1 MLEQVAAIG
10 GCQRAAEHARIA
22 PPPIMPKILYLVTE
36 DWFFV
41 SHFLPMAQAARD
53 CGLQVA
59 VATRVRADGER
70 LKAEGFSVIAIESRR
85 GSFSP
90 WRSLRDFFQA
100 LKIVRAERADIV
112 HCIALRPVVIGG
124 LAARLAGT
132 AALVVAP
139 TGLGH
144 LWIEDGIV
152 VRLARKIVRTIVGSW
167 LRGPRTHYLFEN
179 RDDPREFG
187 LDPDGADVTIVGGAG
202 VDPEKFPRSDE
213 PAAAPPPPLKVAV
226 VARMIRPKGVVESVA
241 AVQRARAAGAQI
253 ELHLFG
259 DPDPDN
265 PRSIPQTTLAQWSQA
280 PGIAWHG
287 HEVDVARVWR
297 EHHVAMLLSYREGL
311 PRSLVEAAAAGRP
324 IVATDVPGCREV
336 ARDGKEGILVP
347 LGDSEAAARAL
358 TTLAADQALRQ
369 RLGAAAHARFQER
382 FTAAAVR
389 QTVGNLYRSLVPSPK
404 PTKP

>member
-1 MLEQVAAIG
+1 
-10 GCQRAAEHARIA
+10 
-22 PPPIMPKILYLVTE
+22 MPKILYLVTE

-53 CGLQVA
+53 CGLHVA

-70 LKAEGFSVIAIESRR
+70 LKAEGFSVIAIDSER

-90 WRSLRDFFQA
+90 WRSLRDFLQA
-100 LKIVRAERADIV
+100 LAIVRRERADIV

-124 LAARLAGT
+124 VAAKLAGSG
-132 AALVVAP
+132 ALVIAP

-144 LWIEDGIV
+144 LWIERGITV
-152 VRLARKIVRTIVGSW
+152 WLARRVVSAIVGAW
-167 LRGPRTHYLFEN
+167 LRGPRTRYLFEN

-187 LDPDGADVTIVGGAG
+187 IDPDAADVTIVGGAG
-202 VDPEKFPRSDE
+202 VDPEKFPASTE
-213 PAAAPPPPLKVAV
+213 PPAPPVKVAV
-226 VARMIRPKGVVESVA
+226 VSRMIRPKGIVEAVA
-241 AVQRARAAGAQI
+241 AAQRARAAGAAV

-265 PRSIPQTTLAQWSQA
+265 PRSIPQAMLEQWSKE
-280 PGIAWHG
+280 PGIIWHG
-287 HEVDVARVWR
+287 RENDVARVWR

-324 IVATDVPGCREV
+324 IVATDVAGCREV
-336 ARDGKEGILVP
+336 APDGKEGLLVP

-358 TTLAADQALRQ
+358 VVLAGDQAFRQ
-369 RLGAAAHARFQER
+369 RLGAAANTRFHER
-382 FTAAAVR
+382 FTAEKVR
-389 QTVGNLYRSLVPSPK
+389 QTVRDLYRSLVASP
-404 PTKP
+404 

>member
-1 MLEQVAAIG
+1 MGAASG
-10 GCQRAAEHARIA
+10 GVEHGRIA
-22 PPPIMPKILYLVTE
+22 PPSIMPKILYLVTE

-53 CGLQVA
+53 CGLQVV

-70 LKAEGFSVIAIESRR
+70 LEAEGFSVIAIEGRR

-90 WRSLRDFFQA
+90 RRSLRDFFQA
-100 LKIVRAERADIV
+100 FKIVRAERADIV

-124 LAARLAGT
+124 VAAKLAGT
-132 AALVVAP
+132 KALILAP

-144 LWIEDGIV
+144 LWIDRGV
-152 VRLARKIVRTIVGSW
+152 TVRLARKVVSHIVGSW
-167 LRGPRTHYLFEN
+167 LRGPQTRYLFEN
-179 RDDPREFG
+179 RDDPGEFG
-187 LDPDGADVTIVGGAG
+187 IDPDRADVSIVGGAG
-202 VDPEKFPRSDE
+202 VNPAKFPRSEE
-213 PAAAPPPPLKVAV
+213 PVAPPVKVAV
-226 VARMIRPKGVVESVA
+226 VSRMIRPKGVVESVEA
-241 AVQRARAAGAQI
+241 AQRARAAGAPI

-265 PRSIPQTTLAQWSQA
+265 PRSIPRATLEQWSKE
-280 PGIAWHG
+280 PGIVWHG
-287 HEVDVARVWR
+287 HDTDVARVWR

-336 ARDGKEGILVP
+336 VRDGKEGILVP
-347 LGDSEAAARAL
+347 LGDTEAAARAL
-358 TTLAADQALRQ
+358 ATLAADPALRR
-369 RLGAAAHARFQER
+369 RLGAAANARFNER

-389 QTVGNLYRSLVPSPK
+389 ETVRNLYRSLVLAP
-404 PTKP
+404 

>member
-1 MLEQVAAIG
+1 
-10 GCQRAAEHARIA
+10 
-22 PPPIMPKILYLVTE
+22 MPKILYLVTE
-36 DWFFV
+36 DWFFA
-41 SHFLPMAQAARD
+41 SHFLPMAQTARD

-85 GSFSP
+85 GSFSLL
-90 WRSLRDFFQA
+90 RSLSDFFQA
-100 LKIVRAERADIV
+100 FKIVREERADIV

-124 LAARLAGT
+124 LAAKFAGT
-132 AALVVAP
+132 GALVVAP

-144 LWIEDGIV
+144 LWIEHGV
-152 VRLARKIVRTIVGSW
+152 AVRVARKIVRAIVGSW

-202 VDPEKFPRSDE
+202 VDPEKFPRSE
-213 PAAAPPPPLKVAV
+213 APPAPPLKVAV
-226 VARMIRPKGVVESVA
+226 VARMIQPKGIVEAVD
-241 AVQRARAAGAQI
+241 AVQRARGAGAPI

-265 PRSIPQTTLAQWSQA
+265 PRSIPQATLAQWSQS
-280 PGIAWHG
+280 PGIMWHG
-287 HEVDVARVWR
+287 HEADVARVWR

-324 IVATDVPGCREV
+324 IVATDVAGSREV
-336 ARDGKEGILVP
+336 VRDGQEGILVP
-347 LGDSEAAARAL
+347 LGDIDAAAQVL
-358 TTLAADQALRQ
+358 TKLAADPDLRY
-369 RLGAAAHARFQER
+369 RLGAAAHARFIER
-382 FTAAAVR
+382 FTADAVR
-389 QTVGNLYRSLVPSPK
+389 QKMRNLYLSLAPPL
-404 PTKP
+404 

>member
-1 MLEQVAAIG
+1 
-10 GCQRAAEHARIA
+10 
-22 PPPIMPKILYLVTE
+22 MPKILYLVTE

-53 CGLQVA
+53 CGLQVV
-59 VATRVRADGER
+59 VATRVREDGER
-70 LKAEGFSVIAIESRR
+70 LKAEGFSVIAIEGRR

-90 WRSLRDFFQA
+90 LRSLRDFIRAF
-100 LKIVRAERADIV
+100 KIVRAERADIV

-124 LAARLAGT
+124 VAAKLAGT
-132 AALVVAP
+132 GALVLAP

-144 LWIEDGIV
+144 LWIEHGV
-152 VRLARKIVRTIVGSW
+152 TVGHARKIVSAVVGSW
-167 LRGPRTHYLFEN
+167 LRGPRTRYLFEN
-179 RDDPREFG
+179 RDDPGEFG
-187 LDPDGADVTIVGGAG
+187 IDPDSADVTIVGGAG
-202 VDPEKFPRSDE
+202 VDPARFPRSEE
-213 PAAAPPPPLKVAV
+213 PSAPPVKVAV
-226 VARMIRPKGVVESVA
+226 VSRMIRPKGVVEAVEA
-241 AVQRARAAGAQI
+241 AQRARAAGAPI

-265 PRSIPQTTLAQWSQA
+265 PRSLPRAMLEQWSKQ
-280 PGIAWHG
+280 PGITWHG
-287 HEVDVARVWR
+287 HETDVARVWR

-358 TTLAADQALRQ
+358 AALAADQALRH
-369 RLGAAAHARFQER
+369 RLGAAANARFNER

-389 QTVGNLYRSLVPSPK
+389 ETVRNLYRSLVPSP
-404 PTKP
+404 

>member
-1 MLEQVAAIG
+1 
-10 GCQRAAEHARIA
+10 
-22 PPPIMPKILYLVTE
+22 MPKILYLVTE

-53 CGLQVA
+53 CGLQVV
-59 VATRVRADGER
+59 VATRVREDGER
-70 LKAEGFSVIAIESRR
+70 LKAEGFSVIAIEGRR

-90 WRSLRDFFQA
+90 LRSLRDFFQA
-100 LKIVRAERADIV
+100 LKIVRDQRADIV

-132 AALVVAP
+132 GALVVAP

-144 LWIEDGIV
+144 LWIEDGMA
-152 VRLARKIVRTIVGSW
+152 VRFARKIVRAVVGSW
-167 LRGPRTHYLFEN
+167 LRGLRTRYLFEN

-202 VDPEKFPRSDE
+202 VDPAKFPGSEE
-213 PAAAPPPPLKVAV
+213 PAAPPLKVAV
-226 VARMIRPKGVVESVA
+226 VARMIRPKGLVESVEV
-241 AVQRARAAGAQI
+241 VQRARAAGAPI

-265 PRSIPQTTLAQWSQA
+265 PRSIPRATLAQWSKE

-287 HEVDVARVWR
+287 HATDVARVWR
-297 EHHVAMLLSYREGL
+297 EHHVAMLLSHREGL

-324 IVATDVPGCREV
+324 IVATDVAGCREV
-336 ARDGKEGILVP
+336 VRDGREGILVP
-347 LGDSEAAARAL
+347 RGDADAAARAL
-358 TTLAADQALRQ
+358 VTLATDAGLRS
-369 RLGAAAHARFQER
+369 RLGAAANARFHEQ
-382 FTAAAVR
+382 FTSDAVR
-389 QTVGNLYRSLVPSPK
+389 HTVRNLYLSLK
-404 PTKP
+404 PRR

>member
-1 MLEQVAAIG
+1 
-10 GCQRAAEHARIA
+10 
-22 PPPIMPKILYLVTE
+22 MPKILYLVTE

-53 CGLQVA
+53 CGLQVV
-59 VATRVRADGER
+59 VATRVREDGEQLR
-70 LKAEGFSVIAIESRR
+70 AEGFSVIAIEGRR

-124 LAARLAGT
+124 VAAKLAGSG
-132 AALVVAP
+132 ALVLAP

-144 LWIEDGIV
+144 LWIERGV
-152 VRLARKIVRTIVGSW
+152 TVRLARKVVSLIVGSW
-167 LRGPRTHYLFEN
+167 LRGSRTRYLFEN
-179 RDDPREFG
+179 RDDPGEFG
-187 LDPDGADVTIVGGAG
+187 IDPDGADVTIIGGAG
-202 VDPEKFPRSDE
+202 VDPEKFPRSE
-213 PAAAPPPPLKVAV
+213 APAAPPVKVAV
-226 VARMIRPKGVVESVA
+226 VSRMIRPKGVVEAVDA
-241 AVQRARAAGAQI
+241 ARRARAAGAPI

-265 PRSIPQTTLAQWSQA
+265 PRSIPRATLEQWSKEPA
-280 PGIAWHG
+280 IAWHG
-287 HEVDVARVWR
+287 HETDVAQVWR

-336 ARDGKEGILVP
+336 ARDGMEGILVP
-347 LGDSEAAARAL
+347 RGDSEAAGRAL
-358 TTLAADQALRQ
+358 ATLAADQALRH
-369 RLGAAAHARFQER
+369 RLGAAANARFNER

-389 QTVGNLYRSLVPSPK
+389 ETVRNLYRSLVPP
-404 PTKP
+404 P